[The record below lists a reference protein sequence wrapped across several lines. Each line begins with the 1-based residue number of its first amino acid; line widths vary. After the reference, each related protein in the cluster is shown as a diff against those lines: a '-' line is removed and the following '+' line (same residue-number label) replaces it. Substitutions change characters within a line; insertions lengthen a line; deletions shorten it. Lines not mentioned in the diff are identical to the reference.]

1 MGKTT
6 GKVFNVNGDCK
17 PGLHYMVALNGRL
30 EKIRDMVDQGLY
42 FTINRARQY
51 GKTTILRALGRF
63 LEEDYV
69 VISIDFQMLGHANFA
84 SECIFAAAFCV
95 ELLDS
100 VEGIP
105 QEIRESLKEL
115 AKGEGS
121 GRQVTLFSLFKVLS
135 RWCRV
140 SEKGIVLLIDEVDSA
155 ANNQVFLDF
164 LAQLR
169 GYYINRDRKPAFQS
183 VILAG
188 VYDIKNM
195 KRKIRPEE
203 GHRMNSPW
211 NIAADFLVDMSF
223 SVNDICGML
232 NAYKQDHS
240 VEMDSKEIAELLFA
254 FTSGYPVLVSQL
266 CKLMDERVPQKEGF
280 RDSARAWTRDGFLE
294 AVKMLLGEKN
304 SLFESL
310 AGKLEDFPE
319 LKHMLYLLLFQGR
332 RIVYNPDDQAVDTA
346 MMFGFVKVMDGAVV
360 VANRIFET
368 RLYNMFLT
376 LPDVQNL
383 DVYQAACRDQNQFI
397 QNGHLNMKRVLEK
410 FVVFFDDVY
419 GDRGETFYEEDGRR
433 YFMLYLRPIIN
444 GNGNYYI
451 EARTRNMERTDL
463 IIDYNREQFI
473 VELKLWRGEARHREG
488 EKQLAAYLEH
498 YHLTRGYMLSF
509 NFNKKKK
516 IGVKEVSLGDKV
528 FVEAVV

>member
-1 MGKTT
+1 MGKTA

-17 PGLHYMVALNGRL
+17 PGLHYMVDLNERL

-84 SECIFAAAFCV
+84 SECSFAAAFCV

-121 GRQVTLFSLFKVLS
+121 GGQVTLFSLFKVLS

-140 SEKGIVLLIDEVDSA
+140 SEKGIVLLVDEVDSA
-155 ANNQVFLDF
+155 ANNQVFL
-164 LAQLR
+164 
-169 GYYINRDRKPAFQS
+169 
-183 VILAG
+183 
-188 VYDIKNM
+188 
-195 KRKIRPEE
+195 
-203 GHRMNSPW
+203 
-211 NIAADFLVDMSF
+211 DFLVDMSF

-332 RIVYNPDDQAVDTA
+332 RIIYNPDDQAVDTA

>member
-1 MGKTT
+1 MGKGT

-17 PGLHYMVALNGRL
+17 PGLHYMVDLNGRL
-30 EKIRDMVDQGLY
+30 EQIRDMVEQGLY

-51 GKTTILRALGRF
+51 GKTTILRALSRF
-63 LEEDYV
+63 LAKDYV

-84 SECIFAAAFCV
+84 NEFVFTAALCE

-100 VEGIP
+100 VEEIP
-105 QEIRESLKEL
+105 QKIRDSLEAL
-115 AKGEGS
+115 SKGEG
-121 GRQVTLFSLFKVLS
+121 GEGQVTLFSLFKVLS
-135 RWCRV
+135 RWCGI
-140 SEKGIVLLIDEVDSA
+140 SEKGIVLLVDEVDSA
-155 ANNQVFLDF
+155 TNNQVFLDF

-223 SVNDICGML
+223 SVEDICGMI
-232 NAYKQDHS
+232 NEYKQDHAAKID
-240 VEMDSKEIAELLFA
+240 VKEMAELLFA
-254 FTSGYPVLVSQL
+254 YTAGYPVLVSQL
-266 CKLMDERVPQKEGF
+266 CKLMDERVFQKEEG
-280 RDSARAWTRDGFLE
+280 RNRSKAWTRDGFLE
-294 AVKMLLGEKN
+294 AVKMLLGERN

-319 LKHMLYLLLFQGR
+319 LKHMLFLLLFQGQ
-332 RIVYNPDDQAVDTA
+332 RIVYNPDDLAMDTA
-346 MMFGFVKVMDGAVV
+346 MMFGFIKVVDGTVV

-376 LPDVQNL
+376 LPDVQNM

-397 QNGHLNMKRVLEK
+397 QNGRLNMRRVLEK

-444 GNGNYYI
+444 GSGNYYI

-463 IIDYNREQFI
+463 IIDYNQEQFI
-473 VELKLWRGEARHREG
+473 VELKLWRGEVRHREG
-488 EKQLAAYLEH
+488 ERQLAAYLEH
-498 YHLTRGYMLSF
+498 YHVNRGYMLSF
-509 NFNKKKK
+509 NFNKKKDM
-516 IGVKEVSLGDKV
+516 GVKEVSLGDKV
-528 FVEAVV
+528 LVEAMV